1 MDRRSMIETE
11 HLYTKLD
18 SMTEQERVDILD
30 PICEAVSGKASVYGT
45 GGIEV
50 LANRVFAL
58 AVLDLYE
65 KWQTEIY
72 ERE

>member
-1 MDRRSMIETE
+1 MIENE
-11 HLYTKLD
+11 KLYAKLET
-18 SMTEQERVDILD
+18 MTEEERVVILD
-30 PICEAVSGKASVYGT
+30 PICEAVREKASVYGN

-50 LANRVFAL
+50 MANRVFAL

-65 KWQTEIY
+65 KWQNEVY

>member
-1 MDRRSMIETE
+1 MIETE
-11 HLYTKLD
+11 ELYAKLD
-18 SMTEQERVDILD
+18 TMTEQEMVEILD
-30 PICEAVSGKASVYGT
+30 PICEAVRGKASVYGT

-65 KWQTEIY
+65 KWQKEIY